1 MTIFSRIKDIL
12 GSNIIHMLDRAENP
26 DKMVRLMIQE
36 MEETLVEVKSSA
48 AKLIAEKKGFE
59 RQISGLKAQADEWS
73 RKAELA
79 VSKEREDLARGALQ
93 EKLAVDKAIEGYE
106 LRMEQTDSSLNQ
118 LQEDIKTLNGKLED
132 AKQRQKSIIM
142 RQQSLQNQAQIQNT
156 LDRTGSAKAFAKF
169 EQYEQGIDRL
179 EGEVTVARNR
189 GSQSQSLHSEIEELE
204 IQEDIDKQLAEIK
217 SRINKDSS
225 TDDAANV

>member
-1 MTIFSRIKDIL
+1 
-12 GSNIIHMLDRAENP
+12 
-26 DKMVRLMIQE
+26 
-36 MEETLVEVKSSA
+36 
-48 AKLIAEKKGFE
+48 
-59 RQISGLKAQADEWS
+59 
-73 RKAELA
+73 
-79 VSKEREDLARGALQ
+79 
-93 EKLAVDKAIEGYE
+93 
-106 LRMEQTDSSLNQ
+106 MEQTDSSLNQ